1 VVGHSIA
8 VAFHTV
14 AAPLSSLVTSVIPAV
29 TIDARTPQF
38 GGLRTT
44 ARPSNAAAVLVRQLS
59 LPDFKPSWLR
69 THNS

>member
-14 AAPLSSLVTSVIPAV
+14 AAPLSSLVTS
-29 TIDARTPQF
+29 DARTPQF

-44 ARPSNAAAVLVRQLS
+44 ARPSNAAVVLVRQLS
-59 LPDFKPSWLR
+59 LRDFKPSWLR